1 MAQGQSAPSTDPEA
15 LRVALDEL
23 GTRRRALKDDDKKL
37 RDDTRRLLNAARGI
51 LPMTEACDRA
61 DIGRATV
68 YQDYL
73 DDREPASNGR
83 AA

>member
-15 LRVALDEL
+15 LRAELDAIGE
-23 GTRRRALKDDDKKL
+23 RRRRLSEDNAKL
-37 RDDTRRLLNAARGI
+37 RDDTRRLLNAAHGVI
-51 LPMTEACDRA
+51 PMTEACDRA

-73 DDREPASNGR
+73 DAPNGQ

>member
-1 MAQGQSAPSTDPEA
+1 MAQARSAPSADPEA
-15 LRVALDEL
+15 LRRALDEL
-23 GTRRRALKDDDKKL
+23 GERRRALKEDEQTL
-37 RDDTRRLLNAARGI
+37 RDDTRKLLNAARGVM
-51 LPMTEACDRA
+51 PMTEACDRA

-73 DDREPASNGR
+73 DDRAANGR

>member
-1 MAQGQSAPSTDPEA
+1 MAQARSAPSTDPEE
-15 LRVALDEL
+15 LRKALDEL
-23 GTRRRALKDDDKKL
+23 GERRRALKEDEHTL
-37 RDDTRRLLNAARGI
+37 REDTRNLLNAARGI
-51 LPMTEACDRA
+51 VPMTEACDRA

-73 DDREPASNGR
+73 DDRAAANGR